1 MNGNCRAGPAKELR
15 LLYIYHMIKDGKQ
28 VLNVLVADDDIL
40 ECQVIRLLLEKERP
54 MVKEVYYARS
64 GNAALEIA
72 KTKKPQIAFVDV
84 QMPGMNGV
92 ELTAKLKQIDPQM
105 EITMIS
111 AYDDSDYIL
120 NAMKTGASYYLL
132 KPARPQEILAV
143 FDKLLKSIPSIVD
156 LRNRDCIKEFA
167 EKVLLGDRE
176 AAFHLLENIWQ
187 QLEQAAAGD
196 IEILRSRS
204 QELAITLLHFIT
216 DRHHS
221 PDVLLMFRNNLIRGM
236 SSAQSPAD
244 IKAQLNEMV
253 ENSIRL
259 LDQYAADAG
268 HELISR
274 AQKFIQDNLHKN
286 ISIEDVAK
294 HIHLSIFYFS
304 RLFKEKTGVTYTEY
318 LIELRLEKSKMLLLT
333 TNDTVAS
340 IAKRVGY
347 AETNSFSRLFKSR
360 VGISP
365 SQYRLSRGQV
375 DC

>member
-1 MNGNCRAGPAKELR
+1 
-15 LLYIYHMIKDGKQ
+15 MIKDGKQ

-40 ECQVIRLLLEKERP
+40 EGKVIRLLLEKERP

-72 KTKKPQIAFVDV
+72 KAIRPQIAFIDV
-84 QMPGMNGV
+84 QMPGMDGV
-92 ELTAKLKQIDPQM
+92 ELTEKLKQLDPEI

-132 KPARPQEILAV
+132 KPARPQEILRI
-143 FDKLLKSIPSIVD
+143 FDKLLKSLPSIAG
-156 LRNRDCIKEFA
+156 LRNRDCIKELT
-167 EKVLLGDRE
+167 EKILLRDQD
-176 AAFHLLENIWQ
+176 AASQMMDNIWQ
-187 QLEQAAAGD
+187 QLLAYAQGD

-204 QELAITLLHFIT
+204 QELAITIIHFIT

-221 PDVLLMFRNNLIRGM
+221 PDVLVLFRNNLIRGM
-236 SSAQSPAD
+236 NTAQSQAD
-244 IKAQLNEMV
+244 IKAQLTEMV
-253 ENSIRL
+253 YNSIRL
-259 LDQYAADAG
+259 LDQYANDAG

-274 AQKFIQDNLHKN
+274 AHEFIQKNLHKN
-286 ISIEDVAK
+286 ISLEDVAQ

-304 RLFKEKTGVTYTEY
+304 RLFKDKTGVNYIDY

-360 VGISP
+360 VGLSP
-365 SQYRLSRGQV
+365 SQYRSSKGQTAR
-375 DC
+375 

>member
-1 MNGNCRAGPAKELR
+1 M
-15 LLYIYHMIKDGKQ
+15 
-28 VLNVLVADDDIL
+28 LNVLVADDDIL

-236 SSAQSPAD
+236 SAAKIQAD
-244 IKAQLNEMV
+244 IKAQLIEMV

-268 HELISR
+268 HELILR
-274 AQKFIQDNLHKN
+274 AHKFIQDNLHKN

-304 RLFKEKTGVTYTEY
+304 RLFKDKTGVTYTEY

-347 AETNSFSRLFKSR
+347 TETNSFSRLFKSR

-365 SQYRLSRGQV
+365 SQYRLNRGQV
-375 DC
+375 DS

>member
-1 MNGNCRAGPAKELR
+1 M
-15 LLYIYHMIKDGKQ
+15 
-28 VLNVLVADDDIL
+28 
-40 ECQVIRLLLEKERP
+40 
-54 MVKEVYYARS
+54 
-64 GNAALEIA
+64 
-72 KTKKPQIAFVDV
+72 
-84 QMPGMNGV
+84 
-92 ELTAKLKQIDPQM
+92 
-105 EITMIS
+105 
-111 AYDDSDYIL
+111 
-120 NAMKTGASYYLL
+120 
-132 KPARPQEILAV
+132 
-143 FDKLLKSIPSIVD
+143 KSIPSIVD

-259 LDQYAADAG
+259 LDQAADG
-268 HELISR
+268 RHELISR

-286 ISIEDVAK
+286 ISQ
-294 HIHLSIFYFS
+294 
-304 RLFKEKTGVTYTEY
+304 R
-318 LIELRLEKSKMLLLT
+318 M
-333 TNDTVAS
+333 
-340 IAKRVGY
+340 
-347 AETNSFSRLFKSR
+347 
-360 VGISP
+360 SP
-365 SQYRLSRGQV
+365 SNHF
-375 DC
+375 

>member
-1 MNGNCRAGPAKELR
+1 
-15 LLYIYHMIKDGKQ
+15 
-28 VLNVLVADDDIL
+28 
-40 ECQVIRLLLEKERP
+40 
-54 MVKEVYYARS
+54 
-64 GNAALEIA
+64 
-72 KTKKPQIAFVDV
+72 
-84 QMPGMNGV
+84 
-92 ELTAKLKQIDPQM
+92 
-105 EITMIS
+105 
-111 AYDDSDYIL
+111 
-120 NAMKTGASYYLL
+120 
-132 KPARPQEILAV
+132 
-143 FDKLLKSIPSIVD
+143 
-156 LRNRDCIKEFA
+156 
-167 EKVLLGDRE
+167 
-176 AAFHLLENIWQ
+176 
-187 QLEQAAAGD
+187 
-196 IEILRSRS
+196 
-204 QELAITLLHFIT
+204 
-216 DRHHS
+216 
-221 PDVLLMFRNNLIRGM
+221 M
-236 SSAQSPAD
+236 SSAQSPAG

-333 TNDTVAS
+333 TEDTVAS

-360 VGISP
+360 VGVSP

-375 DC
+375 DS

>member
-1 MNGNCRAGPAKELR
+1 
-15 LLYIYHMIKDGKQ
+15 
-28 VLNVLVADDDIL
+28 
-40 ECQVIRLLLEKERP
+40 
-54 MVKEVYYARS
+54 
-64 GNAALEIA
+64 
-72 KTKKPQIAFVDV
+72 
-84 QMPGMNGV
+84 MNGV

-120 NAMKTGASYYLL
+120 NAMKTGASYYRL

-156 LRNRDCIKEFA
+156 PRNRDCIKEFA

-340 IAKRVGY
+340 IAKKGWLR
-347 AETNSFSRLFKSR
+347 
-360 VGISP
+360 
-365 SQYRLSRGQV
+365 
-375 DC
+375 

>member
-1 MNGNCRAGPAKELR
+1 
-15 LLYIYHMIKDGKQ
+15 MIKDGKQ